1 MLASWRFA
9 RNTLS
14 GRHGRSVL
22 LIAATAIACALVVAV
37 SCCTGS
43 AQGAM
48 DGILKTILGP
58 SDVRIIHQF
67 GSRFDDSLLEESRG
81 WPGVEQATGRLFA
94 SLTLVRADGG
104 INPKTNLPARVT
116 PKAIGVSLENEQ
128 TFRDLE
134 LREGR
139 RLEAPDE
146 ILIDPLTAEQ
156 MNATIGDVLRVQRF
170 GEPIDLTIVGIYERP
185 VLVAVQRPQVR
196 VDRHVIAEANGQQGQ
211 LTHIMMVLEDGV
223 DAEAFCEQYGSD
235 LSSQLTLEPAEMIR
249 AGFDKRVGASQLG
262 LILASILTFL
272 SASFIIVTGL
282 TTNVTERQRD
292 MAIARCVGASRA
304 QLFASQIVI
313 GLMFAM
319 FGSLIGIPVGIG
331 LSAMLVWH
339 FSDMIELSLVV
350 PALGINLAIIGAA
363 SSGLLASLYPAWQA
377 SRVSPLEAMTNEAQ
391 PARRS
396 GVVFITAAA
405 LALIAIQLV
414 LQQFEDRDVMFW
426 AYAWVGLPALYGG
439 YFLLATPILLLLTR
453 FIAPALATMMRI
465 PVGMLRDSVSRQPYR
480 HGFTAG
486 ALMVGI
492 GILVS
497 TWAGAEALLDD
508 WIGKIKFADGF
519 AYRAIGISPEQRQAI
534 AEQPFVETTC
544 PIGYVSIPIVGEQVF
559 GITGVSP
566 TNVVC
571 IGFDPEVFFRIN
583 NVEFVEGTAESVTP
597 RLLEGDGVVVEER
610 FLIARDLGIGDEL
623 TLGAGESVHT
633 FEIVGVIRS
642 PGLDLITQMYG
653 IRSQYMEYALSSVFL
668 DRDTVQKHFDND
680 DVYMMQVNLVD
691 DISDVEATARLEE
704 AAPGVVFTSGRAMM
718 DTISEV
724 ATTLLVIQSVIGFSA
739 LVLACI
745 GVGNVIIAGIHGRRY
760 EYGVLRAI
768 GGHKSLLTRLVLG
781 EAILLALAGAAVGT
795 GLGMHTAWVSSI
807 HYRRL
812 LGIAVNVSLPEWPT
826 ILGWLTVVVLAMLAS
841 LPGLMSVL
849 KPQPSRL
856 LAAGRND

>member
-14 GRHGRSVL
+14 GRRGRSAL
-22 LIAATAIACALVVAV
+22 LIAATAIACSLVVAV

-48 DGILKTILGP
+48 DHVLKTILGP

-67 GSRFDDSLLEESRG
+67 QGRFEDSLLDEART
-81 WPGVEQATGRLFA
+81 WPGVQQATGRLFG

-104 INPKTNLPARVT
+104 TNPETGMPRRVT

-134 LREGR
+134 MRKGR
-139 RLEAPDE
+139 RLEGPGE

-156 MNATIGDVLRVQRF
+156 LNATIGDILRVQRF
-170 GEPIDLTIVGIYERP
+170 GAPIDLEVVGIYERP

-196 VDRHVIAEANGQQGQ
+196 MDRTVVADVTGQTGQ
-211 LTHIMMVLEDGV
+211 LTHIMMVLDDDIDV
-223 DAEAFCEQYGSD
+223 EAFCEQFAGN
-235 LSSQLTLEPAEMIR
+235 LPPQLALEPAEMIR
-249 AGFDKRVGASQLG
+249 AGFDKRIGASQLG

-304 QLFASQIVI
+304 QLFISQIVI
-313 GLMFAM
+313 GLLFALL
-319 FGSLIGIPVGIG
+319 GSLLGIPLGIG
-331 LSAMLVWH
+331 LSALLVWW

-350 PALGINLAIIGAA
+350 PALGINLAIIGAVCA
-363 SSGLLASLYPAWQA
+363 GLLASLYPAWQA
-377 SRVSPLEAMTNEAQ
+377 SRVSPLEAMTNEAK
-391 PARRS
+391 PPRRI
-396 GVVFITAAA
+396 GVIFITAAA
-405 LALIAIQLV
+405 LALIAVQLV
-414 LQQFEDRDVMFW
+414 LQTFEDRDVMFW
-426 AYAWVGLPALYGG
+426 AYAWVGLPALYAG
-439 YFLLATPILLLLTR
+439 YFLLATPVLLLLTHTVG
-453 FIAPALATMMRI
+453 PALASLMRM
-465 PVGMLRDSVSRQPYR
+465 PAGMLRDSVDRQPYR

-497 TWAGAEALLDD
+497 TWSGAEALLDD
-508 WIGKIKFADGF
+508 WIGKIRFADGF
-519 AYRAIGISPEQRQAI
+519 AYRAIGIAPEQRKAI
-534 AEQPFVETTC
+534 NQLPFVRETC

-583 NVEFVEGTAESVTP
+583 NVEFVQGDAESVTP
-597 RLLEGDGVVVEER
+597 RLLAGDAVLVEER
-610 FLIARDLGIGDEL
+610 FLIARDMGVGDTI

-633 FEIVGVIRS
+633 FEIIGVIRS

-668 DRDTVQKHFDND
+668 DFATVRENFDND
-680 DVYMMQVNLVD
+680 DVYMMQVNLED
-691 DISDVEATARLEE
+691 DISDEQATQRIED

-718 DTISEV
+718 NTIQEL
-724 ATTLLVIQSVIGFSA
+724 ATTLLVIQSVIGFAA

-768 GGHKSLLTRLVLG
+768 GGHKSLLTRLILG
-781 EAILLALAGAAVGT
+781 EAILLAVAGAIVGT
-795 GLGMHTAWVSSI
+795 ALGMHTAWVSSI

-812 LGIAVNVSLPEWPT
+812 LGIAVNVSLPQWPT
-826 ILGWLTVVVLAMLAS
+826 ILGWLTVIALAMLAS
-841 LPGLMSVL
+841 LPGLLSVL